1 MNLEVVYGD
10 IPSLCPQNL
19 LLSSALGKL
28 EILPKLKSEQ
38 ARCSWFYTSPLAN
51 RVFFSVTLRPNSC
64 TAIEIMSPSSGEK
77 WVINGDSTPWSSD
90 KPLTFANWEGNAVI
104 TAYTPFRWSSSC
116 GNDNGKIELSWQTLF
131 AEDNV
136 DIVRIPRNQITFGN
150 AGVYNF
156 SARMLNVPPVE
167 TNTSGPLGLQFETN
181 LWMQMSAGQTVT
193 IVAKD
198 TNTGSP
204 LNRLSSAPIPLIMV
218 ANSRIPSTFD
228 NDFHNWPGIISPVR
242 QQLQEA
248 LSITAPSDGTYFVSI
263 LGGTIL
269 YDAPESIDIF
279 VIPGTGTYD
288 NCWDDKLDAIKP
300 RDVSASPSLTHTFAS
315 LILNFCSGTC
325 QILTKVV
332 ICPFCRFKSRYL
344 LAAAGSSLRLR

>member
-1 MNLEVVYGD
+1 
-10 IPSLCPQNL
+10 
-19 LLSSALGKL
+19 
-28 EILPKLKSEQ
+28 
-38 ARCSWFYTSPLAN
+38 
-51 RVFFSVTLRPNSC
+51 
-64 TAIEIMSPSSGEK
+64 
-77 WVINGDSTPWSSD
+77 
-90 KPLTFANWEGNAVI
+90 
-104 TAYTPFRWSSSC
+104 
-116 GNDNGKIELSWQTLF
+116 
-131 AEDNV
+131 
-136 DIVRIPRNQITFGN
+136 
-150 AGVYNF
+150 
-156 SARMLNVPPVE
+156 
-167 TNTSGPLGLQFETN
+167 
-181 LWMQMSAGQTVT
+181 MSAGQTVT